1 MIRPAEGRDHC
12 TATKLPKLAL
22 QSLCQEEM
30 DPQKA
35 ETFPE
40 QEERGVKYGE
50 KDDQCTVRE
59 QETGELEFHNVQ

>member
-1 MIRPAEGRDHC
+1 
-12 TATKLPKLAL
+12 
-22 QSLCQEEM
+22 M

-50 KDDQCTVRE
+50 KDDQCTVKE